1 MPLNLVYVSSIINP
15 SLHKVSQSTY
25 DKSDNRNKSPLD
37 LRNRADFYAYNFDF
51 ETEKH
56 SIAQRIC
63 EMENPLEEE
72 ESYSNLNDK
81 EFERQRKQAEI
92 QYFHKDHPQLE
103 WSDDECQ
110 VDDIWWN
117 FPFNFKY
124 LV

>member
-1 MPLNLVYVSSIINP
+1 MINP
-15 SLHKVSQSTY
+15 SLNKVSQSTY

-37 LRNRADFYAYNFDF
+37 VRNRTDFYAYNFDF
-51 ETEKH
+51 EVEKH

-72 ESYSNLNDK
+72 ESCSNLNDQ
-81 EFERQRKQAEI
+81 EFEKQRKQAEI

-117 FPFNFKY
+117 FPF
-124 LV
+124 